1 MKRMKYRSKHH
12 LINRIASL
20 QANRGWSW
28 EMIKSDIPRQW
39 TLSSTELSEM
49 IETLKTSSNGDLP
62 DMLIP
67 D

>member
-1 MKRMKYRSKHH
+1 
-12 LINRIASL
+12 
-20 QANRGWSW
+20 
-28 EMIKSDIPRQW
+28 MIKSDIPRQW